1 MTDDE
6 RAAVVKVATDYFD
19 SWFEGDPARMA
30 RALHPH
36 LAKRRV
42 ADDGTELWEVT
53 NEDLVE
59 DVTEGPKSGWDR
71 TYQVT
76 IADMTEDTA
85 SVIVHSDPFTE
96 YLHLARFPDGWQ
108 IVNALYRWNRRL
120 PDR

>member
-6 RAAVVKVATDYFD
+6 RAAVVKVAADYFD

-30 RALHPH
+30 RVLHPH

-76 IADMTEDTA
+76 IADMTVDTA

-96 YLHLARFPDGWQ
+96 YLHLARFADGWQ

-120 PDR
+120 PD